1 MLEWITILALSGN
14 GAGQASRIAHHRM
27 IAPVVASY
35 FSPSVPVV
43 IAIVRGILDDVIS
56 DYVMIEEVVSA
67 VDQIDASYLI

>member
-1 MLEWITILALSGN
+1 MLEWITILAPAGN
-14 GAGQASRIAHHRM
+14 GARHASRIAHHLM
-27 IAPVVASY
+27 IAPVVASR